1 MNKVNPKGGRLLVNH
16 QIEDFTMYFI
26 GNDVSKK
33 TLDLACFDQQ
43 RKRWSRPCKLD
54 NNSKGWDTLIQW
66 VEKQTQASREDI
78 CIVMEATGVYHL
90 KVAAYVSLEGLN
102 VIVVNPQQASQYAK
116 SQNQQNKS
124 DKLDARSLQEYGA
137 QLKKYHLFIPDSP
150 EINQLKALLSRMRQ
164 LDKDLQRERNR
175 LEKCDFQEGS
185 SWARTSIKRLIGH
198 ITSEQKLTQ
207 QQIDQLINQNHELK
221 QNQKLLHSIKGIG
234 KLTSQWLLPLL
245 STQRFNNAR
254 EVAAFLG
261 LVPCHK
267 SSGTSLKTRG
277 RLSGRG
283 DADLRARLYMPAVC
297 AITHDPAMKAF
308 YQQLVAK
315 GKPSKVALTA
325 VMRKL
330 VHVCYGVIK
339 HQTPYIENYAA

>member
-1 MNKVNPKGGRLLVNH
+1 MH
-16 QIEDFTMYFI
+16 FI

-33 TLDLACFDQQ
+33 TLDLAYFDPQH
-43 RKRWSRPCKLD
+43 RRWSRPCSLG
-54 NNSKGWDTLIQW
+54 NNPTGWDTLIQW
-66 VEKQTQASREDI
+66 AEIQTQALREDI

-90 KVAAYVSLEGLN
+90 KAAAYLSREGLN
-102 VIVVNPQQASQYAK
+102 VIIVNPQQASQYAK

-124 DKLDARSLQEYGA
+124 DKLDARSLQEYGS
-137 QLKKYHLFIPDSP
+137 QLKKYHLFMPDSP
-150 EINQLKALLSRMRQ
+150 EISQLKALLSRIRQ
-164 LDKDLQRERNR
+164 LGKDLQRERNR

-185 SWARTSIKRLIGH
+185 SWARTSIERLVGF
-198 ITSEQKLTQ
+198 ITSEQTLTQ
-207 QQIDQLINQNHELK
+207 QKIDQLIKQNHTLRHH
-221 QNQKLLHSIKGIG
+221 QKLLCSIKGIG

-254 EVAAFLG
+254 EAAAFLG

-283 DADLRARLYMPAVC
+283 DADLRSRLYMPAVC

-330 VHVCYGVIK
+330 IHVCYGVIK

>member
-1 MNKVNPKGGRLLVNH
+1 MH
-16 QIEDFTMYFI
+16 FI
-26 GNDVSKK
+26 GNDVSKL
-33 TLDLACFDQQ
+33 TLDLAYFDH
-43 RKRWSRPCKLD
+43 RNEAWSRDCKLG
-54 NNSKGWDTLIQW
+54 NNPKGWNTLIQW
-66 VEKQTQASREDI
+66 AEKQTQAPREDI

-90 KVAAYVSLEGLN
+90 KAAAYLSREGLN
-102 VIVVNPQQASQYAK
+102 VIIVNPQQASQYAK

-124 DKLDARSLQEYGA
+124 DKLDARSLQEYGS
-137 QLKKYHLFIPDSP
+137 QLKNYHLFIPDAP
-150 EINQLKALLSRMRQ
+150 EISQLKALLSRMHQ
-164 LDKDLQRERNR
+164 LNKDLRRERNR
-175 LEKCDFQEGS
+175 LEKCAFQEAGS
-185 SWARTSIKRLIGH
+185 IAQISIKQSIKFNL
-198 ITSEQKLTQ
+198 SEQQRIQK
-207 QQIDQLINQNHELK
+207 QIDQLIKQNPVLK
-221 QNQKLLHSIKGIG
+221 QNQKLLRSIKGIG

-254 EVAAFLG
+254 ETAAFLG

-283 DADLRARLYMPAVC
+283 DADLRARMYMPAVC
-297 AITHDPAMKAF
+297 AMTHDPAMKAF

-315 GKPSKVALTA
+315 GKPSKVALIA

>member
-1 MNKVNPKGGRLLVNH
+1 MH
-16 QIEDFTMYFI
+16 FI
-26 GNDVSKK
+26 GHDVSKK
-33 TLDLACFDQQ
+33 TLDLAYFDQH
-43 RKRWSRPCKLD
+43 RERWSRPCYVG
-54 NNSKGWDTLIQW
+54 NNPHGWKQLIQW
-66 VEKQTQASREDI
+66 AEQQTQAPREDI

-90 KVAAYVSLEGLN
+90 KVAAYLSRQGLK
-102 VIVVNPQQASQYAK
+102 VIVVNPHQASQYAK

-124 DKLDARSLQEYGA
+124 DKLDARALQQYGS
-137 QLKKYHLFIPDSP
+137 QLKKRHVFIPDSP
-150 EINQLKALLSRMRQ
+150 KISQLKAFLSRIRQ
-164 LDKDLQRERNR
+164 LGIDLRRERNR

-185 SWARTSIKRLIGH
+185 SWPRTSIERTIEFLM
-198 ITSEQKLTQ
+198 SEQKLTQ
-207 QQIDQLINQNHELK
+207 KQIDQLIKQNHELK
-221 QNQKLLHSIKGIG
+221 RNQELLCSIKGIG

-254 EVAAFLG
+254 ELAAFLG

-267 SSGTSLKTRG
+267 TSGTSLNTRG

-297 AITHDPAMKAF
+297 AITYDPEMKAT

-315 GKPSKVALTA
+315 GKPAKVALTA

>member
-1 MNKVNPKGGRLLVNH
+1 
-16 QIEDFTMYFI
+16 MYFI
-26 GNDVSKK
+26 GNDVSKNS
-33 TLDLACFDQQ
+33 LDLAFFDLQ
-43 RKRWSRPCKLD
+43 RKRWSKPCSLG
-54 NNSKGWDTLIQW
+54 NNPKGWDALIQW
-66 VEKQTQASREDI
+66 AEKQTQAPREDI

-90 KVAAYVSLEGLN
+90 KAAAHLSRKKLN
-102 VIVVNPQQASQYAK
+102 VIIANPQLASQYAK

-124 DKLDARSLQEYGA
+124 DKLDARSLQEYGS
-137 QLKKYHLFIPDSP
+137 QLKKYHLFTPDTP
-150 EINQLKALLSRMRQ
+150 EISQLKALLSRMRQ
-164 LDKDLQRERNR
+164 LGKDLQRERNR

-185 SWARTSIKRLIGH
+185 SWTRTSIERLIGF
-198 ITSEQKLTQ
+198 ITSEQKLAQ
-207 QQIDQLINQNHELK
+207 QQIDQLIK
-221 QNQKLLHSIKGIG
+221 QNQVLRHDQKLLCSIKGIG
-234 KLTSQWLLPLL
+234 KLTSQWLLPIL

-254 EVAAFLG
+254 ETAAFLG

-297 AITHDPAMKAF
+297 AMTYNPTMKAF
-308 YQQLVAK
+308 YQQLVTN

-330 VHVCYGVIK
+330 VHICYGVIK
-339 HQTPYIENYAA
+339 HQTPYLENYAA

>member
-1 MNKVNPKGGRLLVNH
+1 
-16 QIEDFTMYFI
+16 MYFI

-33 TLDLACFDQQ
+33 SLDLAFFDQQ
-43 RKRWSRPCKLD
+43 RKRWSKPCSLG
-54 NNSKGWDTLIQW
+54 NNPKGWDALIQW
-66 VEKQTQASREDI
+66 AEKQTQAPREDI

-90 KVAAYVSLEGLN
+90 KAAAHLSRKGLN
-102 VIVVNPQQASQYAK
+102 VIIANPQLASQYAK

-124 DKLDARSLQEYGA
+124 DKLDARSLQEYGS
-137 QLKKYHLFIPDSP
+137 QLKKYHLFTPDSP
-150 EINQLKALLSRMRQ
+150 EISQLKALLSRIRQ
-164 LDKDLQRERNR
+164 LGKDLQRERNR

-185 SWARTSIKRLIGH
+185 SWTRTSIERLIGF

-207 QQIDQLINQNHELK
+207 QQIDQLIKQNQVLRH
-221 QNQKLLHSIKGIG
+221 NQKLLCSIKGIG
-234 KLTSQWLLPLL
+234 KLTSQWLLPIL

-254 EVAAFLG
+254 ETAAFLG

-297 AITHDPAMKAF
+297 AITYDPTMKAF

-330 VHVCYGVIK
+330 VHICYGVIK
-339 HQTPYIENYAA
+339 HQTPYLENYAA

>member
-1 MNKVNPKGGRLLVNH
+1 MH
-16 QIEDFTMYFI
+16 FI
-26 GNDVSKK
+26 GNDVSKL
-33 TLDLACFDQQ
+33 TLDLAYFDQQ
-43 RKRWSRPCKLD
+43 NEAWSKDCKLD
-54 NNSKGWDTLIQW
+54 NNPTGWNTLIQW
-66 VEKQTQASREDI
+66 AEKQTQAPREDI

-90 KVAAYVSLEGLN
+90 KVAAYLSRQGLN
-102 VIVVNPQQASQYAK
+102 VTIVNPQQASQYAK
-116 SQNQQNKS
+116 SQSQQNKS
-124 DKLDARSLQEYGA
+124 DKLDARALQKFGSQLEKLHLFLPDTPEIS
-137 QLKKYHLFIPDSP
+137 QLKS
-150 EINQLKALLSRMRQ
+150 LLSRMHQ
-164 LDKDLQRERNR
+164 LDKDLRREHNR
-175 LEKCDFQEGS
+175 LEKCDFQEAS
-185 SWARTSIKRLIGH
+185 SWARGSIERLIGS

-207 QQIDQLINQNHELK
+207 RQIDQLIKQNQALK
-221 QNQKLLHSIKGIG
+221 HNQKLLCTIKGIG

-245 STQRFNNAR
+245 STQRFKNAR

-261 LVPCHK
+261 LVPCFK
-267 SSGTSLKTRG
+267 SSGTSLHTRG

-283 DADLRARLYMPAVC
+283 DAILRAKLYMPAVC

-330 VHVCYGVIK
+330 VHICYGVIK

>member
-1 MNKVNPKGGRLLVNH
+1 MH
-16 QIEDFTMYFI
+16 FI
-26 GNDVSKK
+26 GNDVSKL
-33 TLDLACFDQQ
+33 TLDLAYFDQQ
-43 RKRWSRPCKLD
+43 NEAWSKDRKFD
-54 NNSKGWDTLIQW
+54 NNPEGWNTLIQW
-66 VEKQTQASREDI
+66 AEKQTQAPRKDI

-90 KVAAYVSLEGLN
+90 KVAAYLSREGLN
-102 VIVVNPQQASQYAK
+102 VIIVNPHQASQYAK

-124 DKLDARSLQEYGA
+124 DKLDARALQAYGS
-137 QLKKYHLFIPDSP
+137 QLKKYHLFVPDAP
-150 EINQLKALLSRMRQ
+150 EISQLKALLSRMHQ
-164 LDKDLQRERNR
+164 LGKDLRRERNR
-175 LEKCDFQEGS
+175 LEKCAFQEAGS
-185 SWARTSIKRLIGH
+185 FAQTSIERSIKFNM
-198 ITSEQKLTQ
+198 SEQQRTQ
-207 QQIDQLINQNHELK
+207 KQIDQLIK
-221 QNQKLLHSIKGIG
+221 QNPVLKHNQILLCSIKGIG

-245 STQRFNNAR
+245 STQRFNSAR
-254 EVAAFLG
+254 ETAAFLG

-267 SSGTSLKTRG
+267 SSGTSLHTRG

-283 DADLRARLYMPAVC
+283 DANLRARLYMPAVS

-339 HQTPYIENYAA
+339 HQTPFISNYAA

>member
-1 MNKVNPKGGRLLVNH
+1 MH
-16 QIEDFTMYFI
+16 FI
-26 GNDVSKK
+26 GNDVSKL
-33 TLDLACFDQQ
+33 TLDLAYFDQ
-43 RKRWSRPCKLD
+43 RNEAWSRDCKF
-54 NNSKGWDTLIQW
+54 NNNPRGWSTLIQW
-66 VEKQTQASREDI
+66 AEKQTQASREDI

-90 KVAAYVSLEGLN
+90 KAAAYLSREGLN
-102 VIVVNPQQASQYAK
+102 VIIVNPQQASQYAK
-116 SQNQQNKS
+116 SQNRQNKS
-124 DKLDARSLQEYGA
+124 DKLDARSLQEYGS
-137 QLKKYHLFIPDSP
+137 QLKKYHLFIPDKH
-150 EINQLKALLSRMRQ
+150 EISQLKALLSRMHQ
-164 LDKDLQRERNR
+164 LGKDLQRERNR
-175 LEKCDFQEGS
+175 LEKCAFQEAGS
-185 SWARTSIKRLIGH
+185 IAQTSIEQSIKFNL
-198 ITSEQKLTQ
+198 SEQQRIQK
-207 QQIDQLINQNHELK
+207 QIDQLIKQNPVLEH
-221 QNQKLLHSIKGIG
+221 NQKLLCSIKGIG

-254 EVAAFLG
+254 ETAAFLG

-283 DADLRARLYMPAVC
+283 DADLRARMYMPAVC
-297 AITHDPAMKAF
+297 AMTHDPAMKAF

-339 HQTPYIENYAA
+339 HQTPYIENYVT

>member
-1 MNKVNPKGGRLLVNH
+1 MNKVNPEGGRLLVNH

-33 TLDLACFDQQ
+33 TLDLAFFDQQ
-43 RKRWSRPCKLD
+43 RKRWSKPCSLGND
-54 NNSKGWDTLIQW
+54 PKGWDALIQW
-66 VEKQTQASREDI
+66 AEKQTQAPREDI

-90 KVAAYVSLEGLN
+90 KAAAHLSRKGLN
-102 VIVVNPQQASQYAK
+102 VIIANPQLASQYAK

-124 DKLDARSLQEYGA
+124 DKLDARSLQEYGS
-137 QLKKYHLFIPDSP
+137 QLKKYHLFTHDSQ
-150 EINQLKALLSRMRQ
+150 EISQLKALLSRMRQ
-164 LDKDLQRERNR
+164 LGKDLHRERNR

-185 SWARTSIKRLIGH
+185 SWTRTSIERLIGF

-207 QQIDQLINQNHELK
+207 QQIDQLIKQNQVLRH
-221 QNQKLLHSIKGIG
+221 NQKLLCSIKGIG
-234 KLTSQWLLPLL
+234 KLTSQWLLPIL

-254 EVAAFLG
+254 ETAAFLG

-297 AITHDPAMKAF
+297 AITYDPTMKAF

-330 VHVCYGVIK
+330 VHICYGVIK
-339 HQTPYIENYAA
+339 HQTPYLENYAA

>member
-1 MNKVNPKGGRLLVNH
+1 MH
-16 QIEDFTMYFI
+16 FI
-26 GNDVSKK
+26 GNDVSKL
-33 TLDLACFDQQ
+33 TLDLAYFDQ
-43 RKRWSRPCKLD
+43 RNEAWSRDCKLD
-54 NNSKGWDTLIQW
+54 NNPKGWSTLIQW
-66 VEKQTQASREDI
+66 AEKQTQASREDI

-90 KVAAYVSLEGLN
+90 KAAAYLSRQGLN
-102 VIVVNPQQASQYAK
+102 VIIANPQQASQYAK
-116 SQNQQNKS
+116 SQNRQNKS
-124 DKLDARSLQEYGA
+124 DKLDARSLQEYGS
-137 QLKKYHLFIPDSP
+137 QLKKYHLFIPDAP
-150 EINQLKALLSRMRQ
+150 EISQLKALLSRMHQ
-164 LDKDLQRERNR
+164 LDKDLRRERNR
-175 LEKCDFQEGS
+175 LEKCAFQEAGS
-185 SWARTSIKRLIGH
+185 IAQTSIEQSIKFNL
-198 ITSEQKLTQ
+198 SEQQRIQK
-207 QQIDQLINQNHELK
+207 QIDQLIKQNPVLRH
-221 QNQKLLHSIKGIG
+221 NQKLLCSIKGIG

-254 EVAAFLG
+254 ETAAFLG

-267 SSGTSLKTRG
+267 SSGTSLNTRG

-283 DADLRARLYMPAVC
+283 DANLRARLFMPAVC

>member
-1 MNKVNPKGGRLLVNH
+1 MH
-16 QIEDFTMYFI
+16 FI
-26 GNDVSKK
+26 GNDVSKL
-33 TLDLACFDQQ
+33 TLDLACFDQ
-43 RKRWSRPCKLD
+43 RNKAWSKDCKLD
-54 NNSKGWDTLIQW
+54 NNPKGWSTLIQW
-66 VEKQTQASREDI
+66 AEKQTQAPREDI

-90 KVAAYVSLEGLN
+90 KAAAYLSREGLN
-102 VIVVNPQQASQYAK
+102 VIIVNPQQASQYAK

-124 DKLDARSLQEYGA
+124 DKLDARSLQEYGS
-137 QLKKYHLFIPDSP
+137 QLKKYHLFVPDSP
-150 EINQLKALLSRMRQ
+150 EISQLKALLSRIRQ
-164 LDKDLQRERNR
+164 LGKDLQRERNR

-207 QQIDQLINQNHELK
+207 QQIDHLIKKNHTLK
-221 QNQKLLHSIKGIG
+221 HNQKLLCSIKGIG

-254 EVAAFLG
+254 ETAAFLG

-267 SSGTSLKTRG
+267 TSGTSLKTRG

-297 AITHDPAMKAF
+297 AITHDPTMKAF
-308 YQQLVAK
+308 YQQLRAK

-330 VHVCYGVIK
+330 IHVCYGVIK

>member
-1 MNKVNPKGGRLLVNH
+1 MH
-16 QIEDFTMYFI
+16 FI
-26 GNDVSKK
+26 GNDVSKL

-43 RKRWSRPCKLD
+43 KKAWSKERKLG
-54 NNSKGWDTLIQW
+54 NNPKGWNTLIQW
-66 VEKQTQASREDI
+66 AETQTQAPRKDI
-78 CIVMEATGVYHL
+78 SIVMEATGVYHL
-90 KVAAYVSLEGLN
+90 KVAAYLSREGLN
-102 VIVVNPQQASQYAK
+102 VIIVNPLQASQYAK

-124 DKLDARSLQEYGA
+124 DKLDARALQAYGS
-137 QLKKYHLFIPDSP
+137 QLKKYHLFTPDAP
-150 EINQLKALLSRMRQ
+150 EISQLKAFLSRMHQ
-164 LDKDLQRERNR
+164 LGKDLRRERNR
-175 LEKCDFQEGS
+175 LEKCAFQEAGS
-185 SWARTSIKRLIGH
+185 FAQTSIERSIKFNM
-198 ITSEQKLTQ
+198 SEQQRTQ
-207 QQIDQLINQNHELK
+207 KQIDQLIKQNPVLK
-221 QNQKLLHSIKGIG
+221 QNQILLRSIKGIG

-245 STQRFNNAR
+245 SIERFNNAR

-283 DADLRARLYMPAVC
+283 DADLRAKLYFPAVS

-308 YQQLVAK
+308 YQELIAK

-339 HQTPYIENYAA
+339 HQTPFIPNYAA

>member
-1 MNKVNPKGGRLLVNH
+1 MH
-16 QIEDFTMYFI
+16 FI
-26 GNDVSKK
+26 GTDVSKL
-33 TLDLACFDQQ
+33 TLDLAYFDQ
-43 RKRWSRPCKLD
+43 RNKAWSRDCKLS
-54 NNSKGWDTLIQW
+54 NNQKGWSTLIQW
-66 VEKQTQASREDI
+66 AEKQTQAPREDI

-90 KVAAYVSLEGLN
+90 KVAAYLSREGLN
-102 VIVVNPQQASQYAK
+102 VIIANPQQASQYAK
-116 SQNQQNKS
+116 SQNHQNKS
-124 DKLDARSLQEYGA
+124 DKLDARALQEYGS
-137 QLKKYHLFIPDSP
+137 QLKKYHLFIADAP
-150 EINQLKALLSRMRQ
+150 EISQLKALLSRMRQ
-164 LDKDLQRERNR
+164 LGKDLQRERNR

-185 SWARTSIKRLIGH
+185 AWARTSIKRLIGH
-198 ITSEQKLTQ
+198 ITSEQNLTQ
-207 QQIDQLINQNHELK
+207 QQIDQLIKQNHTLK
-221 QNQKLLHSIKGIG
+221 QNQKLLRSIKGIG

-254 EVAAFLG
+254 ETAAFLG

-283 DADLRARLYMPAVC
+283 DADLRARMYMPAVC
-297 AITHDPAMKAF
+297 AMTHDPAMKAF

-330 VHVCYGVIK
+330 VHICYGVIK
-339 HQTPYIENYAA
+339 HQTPYIENYAT

>member
-1 MNKVNPKGGRLLVNH
+1 MH
-16 QIEDFTMYFI
+16 FI
-26 GNDVSKK
+26 GNDVSKL
-33 TLDLACFDQQ
+33 TLDLAYFDQPNEA
-43 RKRWSRPCKLD
+43 WSRDCKLG
-54 NNSKGWDTLIQW
+54 NNPKGWNTLIQW
-66 VEKQTQASREDI
+66 AEKQTQAPREDI

-90 KVAAYVSLEGLN
+90 KAAAYLSREGLN
-102 VIVVNPQQASQYAK
+102 VIIVNPQLASQYAK

-124 DKLDARSLQEYGA
+124 DKLDARSLQEYGS
-137 QLKKYHLFIPDSP
+137 QLKKYHLFIPDAP
-150 EINQLKALLSRMRQ
+150 EISQLKALLSRIHQ
-164 LDKDLQRERNR
+164 LSKDLRRERNR
-175 LEKCDFQEGS
+175 LEKCAFQEAS
-185 SWARTSIKRLIGH
+185 SIAQASIKRSIKSNL
-198 ITSEQKLTQ
+198 SEQQRIQK
-207 QQIDQLINQNHELK
+207 QIDQLIKQHPVLK
-221 QNQKLLHSIKGIG
+221 QNQKLLCSIKGIG

-245 STQRFNNAR
+245 STERFNNAR
-254 EVAAFLG
+254 EAAAFLG

-283 DADLRARLYMPAVC
+283 DADLRARMYMPAVC

-315 GKPSKVALTA
+315 GKPGKVALTA

>member
-1 MNKVNPKGGRLLVNH
+1 MH
-16 QIEDFTMYFI
+16 FI

-33 TLDLACFDQQ
+33 SVDLAYFDHSSH
-43 RKRWSRPCKLD
+43 RWSKRCELN
-54 NNSKGWDTLIQW
+54 NNSKGWDALIQW
-66 VEKQTQASREDI
+66 SEKQTQAPREDI

-90 KVAAYVSLEGLN
+90 KMAAYLSREGLN
-102 VIVVNPQQASQYAK
+102 VIIVNPQQASQYAK
-116 SQNQQNKS
+116 SQNRQNKS

-137 QLKKYHLFIPDSP
+137 QLKKHHLFVPDSA
-150 EINQLKALLSRMRQ
+150 EISQLKALLSRMRQ
-164 LDKDLQRERNR
+164 LEKDRQRERNR

-185 SWARTSIKRLIGH
+185 SWARTSIKRLIEH
-198 ITSEQKLTQ
+198 ITCEKKLTQ
-207 QQIDQLINQNHELK
+207 KQIDRLINQNHDLK
-221 QNQKLLHSIKGIG
+221 QNQELLRSIKGIG

-283 DADLRARLYMPAVC
+283 DANLRARLYMPAVS
-297 AITHDPAMKAF
+297 AITHDPAMKTF
-308 YQQLVAK
+308 YEELVAK
-315 GKPSKVALTA
+315 GKPSKVAITA

-339 HQTPYIENYAA
+339 HQTPYIRNFAA

>member
-1 MNKVNPKGGRLLVNH
+1 
-16 QIEDFTMYFI
+16 MYCI

-33 TLDLACFDQQ
+33 SLDLAFFDQQ
-43 RKRWSRPCKLD
+43 RKRWSKPCSRG
-54 NNSKGWDTLIQW
+54 NNAKGWDALIQW
-66 VEKQTQASREDI
+66 AEKQTQAPREDI

-90 KVAAYVSLEGLN
+90 KAAAHLSRKGLN
-102 VIVVNPQQASQYAK
+102 VIIANPQLASQYAK

-124 DKLDARSLQEYGA
+124 DKLDARSLQEYGS
-137 QLKKYHLFIPDSP
+137 QLKKYHLFTHDSP
-150 EINQLKALLSRMRQ
+150 EISQLKALLSRTRQ
-164 LDKDLQRERNR
+164 LGKDLQRERNR

-185 SWARTSIKRLIGH
+185 SWTRTSIERLIGF

-207 QQIDQLINQNHELK
+207 QQIDQLIKQNQVLRH
-221 QNQKLLHSIKGIG
+221 NQKLLCSIKGIG
-234 KLTSQWLLPLL
+234 KLTSQWLLPIL

-254 EVAAFLG
+254 ETAAFLG

-297 AITHDPAMKAF
+297 AITYDPTMKAF

-330 VHVCYGVIK
+330 VHICYGVIK
-339 HQTPYIENYAA
+339 HQTPYLENYAA

>member
-1 MNKVNPKGGRLLVNH
+1 MH
-16 QIEDFTMYFI
+16 FI
-26 GNDVSKK
+26 GNDVSKL
-33 TLDLACFDQQ
+33 TLDLACFDQ
-43 RKRWSRPCKLD
+43 RNKAWSKDCKLD
-54 NNSKGWDTLIQW
+54 NNPKGWSRLIQW
-66 VEKQTQASREDI
+66 AEKQTQAPREDI

-90 KVAAYVSLEGLN
+90 KAAAYLSREGLN
-102 VIVVNPQQASQYAK
+102 VIIVNPQQASQYAK

-124 DKLDARSLQEYGA
+124 DKLDARSLQEYGS
-137 QLKKYHLFIPDSP
+137 QLKKYHLFVPDSP
-150 EINQLKALLSRMRQ
+150 EISQLKALLSRIRQ
-164 LDKDLQRERNR
+164 LGKDLQRERNR

-207 QQIDQLINQNHELK
+207 QQIDHLIKKNHTLK
-221 QNQKLLHSIKGIG
+221 HNQKLLCSIKGIG

-254 EVAAFLG
+254 ETAAFLG

-267 SSGTSLKTRG
+267 TSGTSLKTRG

-297 AITHDPAMKAF
+297 AITHDPTMKAF
-308 YQQLVAK
+308 YQQLRAK

-330 VHVCYGVIK
+330 IHVCYGVIK

>member
-1 MNKVNPKGGRLLVNH
+1 MNKVNPEGGRLLVSH
-16 QIEDFTMYFI
+16 SFEEFTMYFI
-26 GNDVSKK
+26 GMDVSKK
-33 TLDLACFDQQ
+33 TLDLAYFDHQP
-43 RKRWSRPCKLD
+43 KRWSKPCILG
-54 NNSKGWDTLIQW
+54 NSPKGWDVLTQW
-66 VEKQTQASREDI
+66 AEKQIQAPHEDI

-90 KVAAYVSLEGLN
+90 KVAAFLSREGLN
-102 VIVVNPQQASQYAK
+102 VTVVNPQQASQYAK
-116 SQNQQNKS
+116 SQNHQNKS
-124 DKLDARSLQEYGA
+124 DKLDARALQEYGS
-137 QLKKYHLFIPDSP
+137 QLKKYHLFTPDTP
-150 EINQLKALLSRMRQ
+150 EISQLKALLSRTRQ
-164 LDKDLQRERNR
+164 LGKDLQRERNR

-185 SWARTSIKRLIGH
+185 SWARTSIERLIGY
-198 ITSEQKLTQ
+198 IISEQKRTQ
-207 QQIDQLINQNHELK
+207 TQIDQLIKQNDVLK
-221 QNQKLLHSIKGIG
+221 HNQKLLCTIKGIG

-245 STQRFNNAR
+245 STQRFKSAR
-254 EVAAFLG
+254 ETAAFIG

-267 SSGTSLKTRG
+267 SSGTSLRTRG

-297 AITHDPAMKAF
+297 AMTYDPAMKAF

-330 VHVCYGVIK
+330 VHICYGVIK

>member
-1 MNKVNPKGGRLLVNH
+1 
-16 QIEDFTMYFI
+16 MYFI

-33 TLDLACFDQQ
+33 SLDLAFFDQQ
-43 RKRWSRPCKLD
+43 RKRWSKPCPLG
-54 NNSKGWDTLIQW
+54 NNPKGWDALIQW
-66 VEKQTQASREDI
+66 AEKQTQAPREDI

-90 KVAAYVSLEGLN
+90 KAAAHLSRKGLN
-102 VIVVNPQQASQYAK
+102 VIIANPQLASQYAK

-124 DKLDARSLQEYGA
+124 DKLDARSLQEYGS
-137 QLKKYHLFIPDSP
+137 QLKKYHLFTPDSP
-150 EINQLKALLSRMRQ
+150 EISQLKALLSRIRQ
-164 LDKDLQRERNR
+164 LGKDLQRERNR
-175 LEKCDFQEGS
+175 LEKCDFQESS
-185 SWARTSIKRLIGH
+185 SWTRTSIERLIGF

-207 QQIDQLINQNHELK
+207 QQIDQLIKQNQVLRH
-221 QNQKLLHSIKGIG
+221 NQKLLCSIKGIG
-234 KLTSQWLLPLL
+234 KLTSQWLLPIL

-254 EVAAFLG
+254 ETAAFLG

-297 AITHDPAMKAF
+297 AMTYDPTMKAF

-330 VHVCYGVIK
+330 VHICYGVIK
-339 HQTPYIENYAA
+339 HQTPYLENYAA